1 MVNNF
6 VCLNNY
12 SFDFLKPIFSNTHLE
27 GQNLVQTPTCNIVA
41 TKIITPQFCNIN
53 PVKRTN
59 DIKK

>member
-12 SFDFLKPIFSNTHLE
+12 NFDFLKPSFSNTHFE
-27 GQNLVQTPTCNIVA
+27 GQNLVQTPTCNIV
-41 TKIITPQFCNIN
+41 ITNNITYQFFETN
-53 PVKRTN
+53 PNKRTN

>member
-12 SFDFLKPIFSNTHLE
+12 SFDFLKPNFSNIHFD
-27 GQNLVQTPTCNIVA
+27 GQNLVQTPTCNITT
-41 TKIITPQFCNIN
+41 TKIITFQFCNKS